1 MCVML
6 TLPASEA
13 RAKLYRLIEDA
24 SVSRQPVVITGTR
37 THALLVPAA
46 QWQGIQ
52 ETLALLAVPGMLE
65 SIRAGLACPV
75 EHCARAL
82 DW

>member
-1 MCVML
+1 ML

-24 SVSRQPVVITGTR
+24 SVSRQPVGITGAR
-37 THALLVPAA
+37 SRAVLVPES
-46 QWQGIQ
+46 QWEAIQ

-65 SIRAGLACPV
+65 SIRDGVACPL
-75 EHCARAL
+75 ENCARTL

>member
-1 MCVML
+1 ML

-24 SVSRQPVVITGTR
+24 SVSREPVVITGSH
-37 THALLVPAA
+37 THAVLVPAN
-46 QWQGIQ
+46 QWHAIQ
-52 ETLALLAVPGMLE
+52 ETLALLALPGMLE
-65 SIRAGLACPV
+65 SIREGVSLPV
-75 EHCARAL
+75 ESCVRTL

>member
-1 MCVML
+1 ML

-24 SVSRQPVVITGTR
+24 SVSRQPVAITGAR
-37 THALLVPAA
+37 THAVLVPAN
-46 QWQGIQ
+46 QWEAIQ

-65 SIRAGLACPV
+65 SIREGLSRSV
-75 EHCARAL
+75 EHCARTL

>member
-1 MCVML
+1 MML

-13 RAKLYRLIEDA
+13 RAKLYRLIEEA
-24 SVSRQPVVITGTR
+24 SGSRQPVAITGTR
-37 THALLVPAA
+37 THAVLVPAN
-46 QWQGIQ
+46 QWEAIQ

-65 SIRAGLACPV
+65 SIREGVSYPI
-75 EHCARAL
+75 EHCVRTL

>member
-1 MCVML
+1 ML

-24 SVSRQPVVITGTR
+24 SVSRQPVAITGAR
-37 THALLVPAA
+37 THALLVPAS
-46 QWQGIQ
+46 QWEAIQ

-65 SIRAGLACPV
+65 SIREGIGCPV
-75 EHCARAL
+75 ETCARTP

>member
-1 MCVML
+1 ML

-24 SVSRQPVVITGTR
+24 SVSRSPVMITRSR
-37 THALLVPAA
+37 THALLVPAN
-46 QWQGIQ
+46 QWQAIQ
-52 ETLALLAVPGMLE
+52 ETLALLALPGMLE
-65 SIRAGLACPV
+65 AIREGVSLPV
-75 EHCARAL
+75 EHCARTL

>member
-1 MCVML
+1 ML

-24 SVSRQPVVITGTR
+24 SVSRQPVTITGTR
-37 THALLVPAA
+37 TCAVLVPAN
-46 QWQGIQ
+46 QWEAIQ
-52 ETLALLAVPGMLE
+52 ETLALLALPGMLE
-65 SIRAGLACPV
+65 SIREGVACPV
-75 EHCARAL
+75 ENCGRTL

>member
-1 MCVML
+1 MF

-24 SVSRQPVVITGTR
+24 SVSRQPVTITGTR
-37 THALLVPAA
+37 TCAVLVPAN
-46 QWQGIQ
+46 QWEAIQ
-52 ETLALLAVPGMLE
+52 ETLALLALPGMLE
-65 SIRAGLACPV
+65 SIREGVACPV
-75 EHCARAL
+75 ENCGRTL

>member
-1 MCVML
+1 ML

-37 THALLVPAA
+37 THALLVPATH
-46 QWQGIQ
+46 WQAIQ

-65 SIRAGLACPV
+65 SIRDGVSCTV
-75 EHCARAL
+75 ETCARTL

>member
-1 MCVML
+1 ML

-24 SVSRQPVVITGTR
+24 SASRSPVIITGSR
-37 THALLVPAA
+37 THAVLVPAN
-46 QWQGIQ
+46 QWQAIQ
-52 ETLALLAVPGMLE
+52 ETLALLALPGMLE
-65 SIRAGLACPV
+65 SIREGVSRPV
-75 EHCARAL
+75 EHCSRTL

>member
-1 MCVML
+1 ML
-6 TLPASEA
+6 TLSASEA

-24 SVSRQPVVITGTR
+24 SVSRQPVAITGAR
-37 THALLVPAA
+37 SRALLVPAN
-46 QWQGIQ
+46 QWEAIQ

-65 SIRAGLACPV
+65 SIREGVGYPL
-75 EHCARAL
+75 EHCARTL